1 MKKKLQVFIS
11 STWTDMILERQAVVE
26 AILEAGHIPAGM
38 ELFSADNKKQ
48 FEVIKKW
55 IRDSDVFI
63 LILGGRYGSRENG
76 IGKVIYKENMSTL
89 SESGKNQL
97 P

>member
-1 MKKKLQVFIS
+1 MNTFTADGLNALLHEAEKIMEGFVS
-11 STWTDMILERQAVVE
+11 STWTDMILERQAAVE

-76 IGKVIYKENMSTL
+76 KVNL
-89 SESGKNQL
+89 D
-97 P
+97 